1 MRDALTSSLV
11 ERRCGCKR
19 CIADL
24 LSDRPGHQP
33 SNDVACDMPRIPP
46 SALHNATN
54 STIDLGLRG
63 YFRCDRANCCT
74 IKKNRWPSRTF
85 QQNPHMFCSELI
97 SKSGK
102 TFRPTQTDRADCAPK
117 CSEIGSLARGGL
129 RIGFCNCCN
138 VVSEPGTTSAASNA
152 APDDNSPI

>member
-33 SNDVACDMPRIPP
+33 SNDVACD
-46 SALHNATN
+46 NATN

-97 SKSGK
+97 SNSGK
-102 TFRPTQTDRADCAPK
+102 TFLRPTQTDRADCAPK
-117 CSEIGSLARGGL
+117 CSEIGSPCSWWPPDWILQL
-129 RIGFCNCCN
+129 LQCGFRTWNNFRRFQC
-138 VVSEPGTTSAASNA
+138 
-152 APDDNSPI
+152 SP